1 MTLSKVIVSSVLLSF
16 AATVSQAE
24 TWDMATPYPESTFH
38 TKNII
43 KFAEDVAQR
52 TDGQIE
58 IKVHSAGSLIKH
70 PEIKNAIRTQQIPIG
85 EFFVSILANENP
97 IFALD
102 SVPFVATSFE
112 DAYNLYQASKEEL
125 ENNLS
130 RQGVKLLYSVAWPPQ
145 GLYSDR
151 EIEKVDDLRGVKFRV
166 YNPQLARLAHLVGA
180 VSAQVEVPD
189 IPQAFSTGRVNTMLT
204 STSTGVDTKGWDY
217 MDYFYDV
224 KAYLPKNAVAIN
236 QQVFDGLDADTQA
249 ALVAAAEEAEE
260 RGWEMAEADHLSMR
274 KILEENGMNV
284 SDGTDELNKGL
295 HKIGEQMAEEWSKEA
310 GEVGAAILDDYRS
323 R

>member
-1 MTLSKVIVSSVLLSF
+1 MTLPKVLLSGVLLSF
-16 AATVSQAE
+16 AATVTQAE

-43 KFAEDVAQR
+43 KFADDLAER
-52 TDGQIE
+52 TDGKIE

-125 ENNLS
+125 EKNLS

-145 GLYSDR
+145 GLFSDR
-151 EIEKVDDLRGVKFRV
+151 EINKVEDLRGVRFRV
-166 YNPQLARLAHLVGA
+166 YNPQLARLAQLVGA

-189 IPQAFSTGRVNTMLT
+189 VPQAFSTGRVNTMLT
-204 STSTGVDTKGWDY
+204 ATSTGVDTKAWDY
-217 MDYFYDV
+217 TDYFYDI
-224 KAYLPKNAVAIN
+224 KAFVPKNVVAIN
-236 QQVFDGLDADTQA
+236 QRVFDGLEPELQT
-249 ALVAAAEEAEE
+249 ALLEAAAEAEK
-260 RGWEMAEADHLSMR
+260 RGWEMAQADHLSKR
-274 KILEENGMNV
+274 EVLAENGMSV
-284 SDGTDELNKGL
+284 SDGSEELNSG
-295 HKIGEQMAEEWSKEA
+295 
-310 GEVGAAILDDYRS
+310 
-323 R
+323 